1 MEGVLPAFNR
11 LLGRAHDR
19 IALVCGFL
27 FFLYMLNIVADVAGR
42 YLFSKPI
49 TGTIE
54 IGENVLA
61 VAVFMVLAA
70 VEARKENIRVTLLE
84 EHLSKRWKP
93 FLDLLALCCALAFVS
108 LVVWQGYL
116 FAARSF
122 GIRETSDNIPIP
134 LYIGKYAFLAG
145 CMLFCFQLVLE
156 AVSIIRDLSHRVPTK
171 DAREEG

>member
-1 MEGVLPAFNR
+1 VDRVLTAFNR
-11 LLGRAHDR
+11 LLERAHDR

-42 YLFSKPI
+42 YFFSAPVI
-49 TGTIE
+49 GTIE

-61 VAVFMVLAA
+61 VAVFMTLAA

-84 EHLSKRWKP
+84 EHLSKSFKP
-93 FLDLLALCCALAFVS
+93 FLDLLALCCAVAFVA
-108 LVVWQGYL
+108 LMVWQSYL

-134 LYIGKYAFLAG
+134 LYIGKYAFFVG
-145 CMLFCFQLVLE
+145 CVLFCLQLVLE
-156 AVSIIRDLSHRVPTK
+156 AVFIIRDLSSKVPAK
-171 DAREEG
+171 DVGEEG